1 MILQARLGQKRV
13 GHAVNS
19 DDSAPFL
26 IVKMSAHSS
35 QTNACSFIFSRKGA
49 KEDNTMDLKFTEEQ
63 EMMQK
68 MVRDF
73 AQTEIAP
80 FIERMEEHD
89 EFPTEIL
96 NKMAELGL
104 MGITIPEEY
113 GGAGMDYTSYVI
125 AINEISKV
133 SATMG
138 VILSVH
144 TSVGTNPILYF
155 GTEAQKQKY
164 VTKLASGEFLGAFAL
179 TEPNAGSDAASL
191 KTRAV
196 KDGDFYVLNGS
207 KIFITNGGEADT
219 YIVFAITDAEK
230 GTKGISTFI
239 VEKNTPG
246 LIIGKNEHK
255 MGLHGSRTV
264 QLTFEDCKV
273 PAENLLGAEG
283 EGFKIAM
290 SNLEYGRI
298 GIAAQALGIAEAAL
312 EAAVNYAKDR
322 KQFGKPIAL
331 QQGIG
336 FKLADMATAVEATRL
351 LVYHAAYLKAQGI
364 PCGQEA
370 SMAKLFA
377 SRTAMEVATEAIQV
391 FGGYG
396 YTKEY
401 PVERYFR
408 DAKICEIYEGTSEIQ
423 RIVINRKLMAD

>member
-1 MILQARLGQKRV
+1 
-13 GHAVNS
+13 
-19 DDSAPFL
+19 
-26 IVKMSAHSS
+26 
-35 QTNACSFIFSRKGA
+35 
-49 KEDNTMDLKFTEEQ
+49 MDLKFTEEQ

-89 EFPTEIL
+89 EFPTDIL
-96 NKMAELGL
+96 NKMAALGL

-133 SATMG
+133 SATTG

-164 VTKLASGEFLGAFAL
+164 VTKLARGEFLGAFAL

-196 KDGDFYVLNGS
+196 KEGDFYVLNGS

-219 YIVFAITDAEK
+219 YIVFAITDVEK
-230 GTKGISTFI
+230 GSKGISAFI

-283 EGFKIAM
+283 EGFTIAM

-298 GIAAQALGIAEAAL
+298 GIAAQALGIAEVAL
-312 EAAVNYAKDR
+312 EAAVNYAKER
-322 KQFGKPIAL
+322 EQFGKPIAL

-336 FKLADMATAVEATRL
+336 FKLADMATAVEASKL
-351 LVYHAAYLKAQGI
+351 LVYRAAHLKLQGL

-423 RIVINRKLMAD
+423 RIVINRKLIAD